1 MVCQVGMKLL
11 QMSEGKMFG
20 EMVHSENIVNVL
32 FLFRSVVC
40 DSTQKG
46 AGSPPHVMKALL
58 PLKWLVNATR
68 PIFAM

>member
-1 MVCQVGMKLL
+1 MKLL

-20 EMVHSENIVNVL
+20 EMVYSENIVYVL

-46 AGSPPHVMKALL
+46 AGSPPPCYQSSLAIKVA
-58 PLKWLVNATR
+58 V
-68 PIFAM
+68 